1 MDMNGKTI
9 ILAVSGGIAAYK
21 SVELLRL
28 LVKQGA
34 RVRVLMTE
42 NACSFVSPLTFEA
55 LSGSRVCHS
64 LFDGRSDASITHI
77 EWARQADAVV
87 VAPATANVIG
97 KLAGGIADDALSTL
111 MLAVTAPVLLCPS
124 MNTHM
129 YENRAVQRNLA
140 QLQEDGF
147 AIAAPGTG
155 ELACGTSGAGRMPEP
170 EIILDRVQHLLS
182 PKDLGGKTV
191 LVTAGPTREPIDP
204 VRYISNRS
212 SGKMGYALARTAEL
226 RGARVTLVS
235 GPVSLSPPVNVSLI
249 PVQTAAEMTKAVL
262 AHLEETDIIVKVAA
276 VADYRVA
283 DVAEHKIKKAAD
295 QAPALQLAVNPDIL
309 QEIGAQK
316 TRQIVV
322 GFAAETRDLEENARA
337 KLAAKNTDLMIVNQ
351 VAGEQSAFDAD
362 DNQVRLFFRDG
373 RDEQLPRLAKTELAD
388 RIWDRIREL
397 AG

>member
-34 RVRVLMTE
+34 RVRVIMTE
-42 NACSFVSPLTFEA
+42 NACSFVAPLTFAA

-64 LFDGRSDASITHI
+64 LFDERSDASITHI

-140 QLQEDGF
+140 RLREDGY

-170 EIILDRVQHLLS
+170 EIIVDRLQHLLT
-182 PKDLGGKTV
+182 PKDLSGQTV

-212 SGKMGYALARTAEL
+212 SGKMGYALARAAEL

-235 GPVSLSPPVNVSLI
+235 GPVSLPPPVNVSLV

-262 AHLEETDIIVKVAA
+262 AHLAEADIVVKVAA

-283 DVAEHKIKKAAD
+283 DIAEHKIKKAAD
-295 QAPALQLAVNPDIL
+295 QAPALQLTENPDIL
-309 QEIGAQK
+309 QEIGARK
-316 TRQIVV
+316 TRQLVV

-373 RDEQLPRLAKTELAD
+373 RDEQLPRLAKAELAD
-388 RIWDRIREL
+388 RIWDRIRDL